1 METWWGKSNH
11 CDVSSATPGSKSKEF
26 SSFSMFSLVT
36 ARNDPEQR
44 LPPLVNGNACPGEN
58 LADPESRVSLNSK
71 SLDPRFRNYDLA
83 PGAKT
88 FQFQKRSDLRRS
100 TQRVDF
106 I

>member
-1 METWWGKSNH
+1 
-11 CDVSSATPGSKSKEF
+11 
-26 SSFSMFSLVT
+26 MFSLVT
-36 ARNDPEQR
+36 ARNHSEQR
-44 LPPLVNGNACPGEN
+44 LPLLVNGNACPGEN

-106 I
+106 QVRTN